1 MIQELEDVNCAS
13 LTKLNLNA
21 NKIDR
26 CVLFTG
32 HQAIK
37 ILEMRKNQLTD
48 LRGIANMP
56 ELRELYLAENQIN
69 NIGEISNLL
78 IINDRECS

>member
-1 MIQELEDVNCAS
+1 MNCAS

-21 NKIDR
+21 NRIDR

-32 HQAIK
+32 HKTIK

-56 ELRELYLAENQIN
+56 ELTELYLADNQIS
-69 NIGEISNLL
+69 NIAEISKSS
-78 IINDRECS
+78 IINCRECS